1 MLLGGIDE
9 AGRGPV
15 LGPLVVAGV
24 TSDEE
29 EPFVDLGL
37 KDSKLCTPRA
47 REKLAADIRNR
58 AEHIEI
64 VTADPEEIDAWRTTL
79 TLNEV
84 EVRMFTMVARAL
96 KADALIVDACDTDAK
111 RFGIDIEAG
120 LGFECKVFS
129 AHGADNT
136 EPVVSA
142 ASIIA
147 KVERDRLMQELS
159 KRMVQRYGIETGS
172 GYPSDPATQ
181 RFLDEV
187 VRTTGELPEGTR
199 TSWKTAQEVL
209 RRHGHGPDARL
220 DQFVENDH

>member
-29 EPFVDLGL
+29 EPFADLEL
-37 KDSKLCTPRA
+37 KDSKLCTVRA

-64 VTADPEEIDAWRTTL
+64 VVADPEEIDAWRATL

-96 KADALIVDACDTDAK
+96 KADAIIVDACDTDAK
-111 RFGIDIEAG
+111 RFGMEIQSG
-120 LGFECKVFS
+120 LRTDCKIFS
-129 AHGADNT
+129 AHGADGD
-136 EPVVSA
+136 EAIVSA

-147 KVERDRLMQELS
+147 KVERDRLMNELS
-159 KRMVQRYGIETGS
+159 KLSVQRYGIEAGS
-172 GYPSDPATQ
+172 GYPSDPVTK

-199 TSWKTAQEVL
+199 RSWKPAVHVL
-209 RRHGHGPDARL
+209 RMHGKGPDAQL
-220 DQFVENDH
+220 DQYL